1 MRKEVLAIMAIT
13 LIAGAFLYQNQEAS
27 NPAFE
32 QWKAQYGVNWGAEEQ
47 LYRRMIFERNVAKI
61 EAHNA
66 DPSQTYKMGVN
77 QFTILTQEEF
87 VSTYLTTLISDSQ
100 PITE

>member
-32 QWKAQYGVNWGAEEQ
+32 QWKAQYGVNWGAEE
-47 LYRRMIFERNVAKI
+47 
-61 EAHNA
+61 
-66 DPSQTYKMGVN
+66 
-77 QFTILTQEEF
+77 
-87 VSTYLTTLISDSQ
+87 
-100 PITE
+100 